1 MPAKP
6 TQSQSKDPSQ
16 GPIPIGA
23 VAPDFAL
30 QDQSGQAHQLSQ
42 YRGRWVVLYFYP
54 KDATPGC
61 TKEACD
67 FRDAC
72 DALAA
77 RGAIVLGVSP
87 DSVPSHARFAAK
99 RRLEF
104 PLLADPQAQVCA
116 VYGVWRPKSLFGR
129 QFFGVVRTT
138 YLIDPQGRVAHRW
151 DKVKILGHSTAVL
164 AKLDELKG

>member
-6 TQSQSKDPSQ
+6 TRSKSKDPSQ
-16 GPIPIGA
+16 GLIPIGTT
-23 VAPDFAL
+23 APDFEL
-30 QDQSGQAHQLSQ
+30 QDQSGRAHRLSQ
-42 YRGRWVVLYFYP
+42 YLGRWIILYFYP

-67 FRDAC
+67 FRDASN
-72 DALAA
+72 ALAA
-77 RGAIVLGVSP
+77 RGAIVLGVSS

-99 RRLEF
+99 RHLQF
-104 PLLADPQAQVCA
+104 PLLADPQAHVCA
-116 VYGVWRPKSLFGR
+116 AYGVWRPKSLFGH

-151 DKVKILGHSTAVL
+151 DKVKVLGHSAAVL
-164 AKLDELKG
+164 TKLDELKG